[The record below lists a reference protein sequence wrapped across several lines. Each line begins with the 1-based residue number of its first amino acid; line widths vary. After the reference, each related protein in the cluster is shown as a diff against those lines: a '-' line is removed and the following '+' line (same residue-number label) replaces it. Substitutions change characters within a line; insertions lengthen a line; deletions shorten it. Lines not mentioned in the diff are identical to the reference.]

1 MKREEFLQVVSKESI
16 EDFLRFTQIPVSQ
29 TWYTYLTNKI

>member
-16 EDFLRFTQIPVSQ
+16 EDFLRFTQTPVSQ
-29 TWYTYLTNKI
+29 PWYTYLTNKI

>member
-16 EDFLRFTQIPVSQ
+16 EDFLRFTRIPVSQ